1 MDHPVVHHHKL
12 VTRGRCK
19 QLLNLQSEVL
29 VFNIIII
36 IIIFFLAHNL
46 VAQQVFTVCHSA
58 ILNLLSQG
66 GGDSF
71 GLLATKKR
79 EPPLHKCK
87 DPSLTLYKSRYICL
101 WGLINK
107 RMTPILPHRLPSI
120 RHIQT
125 HHQDLVWKKKKGI
138 TNFPDLLSLDLMQQT
153 ITRFLA
159 HNWASFE
166 PNALK

>member
-1 MDHPVVHHHKL
+1 MDHAVVHHKM

-36 IIIFFLAHNL
+36 IIIIFLAHNL
-46 VAQQVFTVCHSA
+46 VAQQVFAVCHSA
-58 ILNLLSQG
+58 ILNLLSRG

-107 RMTPILPHRLPSI
+107 RTTLILPHCLPSI
-120 RHIQT
+120 RSIQS

-138 TNFPDLLSLDLMQQT
+138 TKFPHLLSLDPMQQT

-159 HNWASFE
+159 QNWASFE

>member
-1 MDHPVVHHHKL
+1 MDHPVVHHKL
-12 VTRGRCK
+12 VTRGCCK
-19 QLLNLQSEVL
+19 QLQNLQSEVL

-36 IIIFFLAHNL
+36 IIIIIFLAHNL
-46 VAQQVFTVCHSA
+46 VAQQVFAVCHSA

-101 WGLINK
+101 WGAHKQKDDPNSSTPPPLNTPHSIPSSRSGLEKDERHNK
-107 RMTPILPHRLPSI
+107 VSSSTFTRSHASKHNKVSCTEL
-120 RHIQT
+120 
-125 HHQDLVWKKKKGI
+125 GI
-138 TNFPDLLSLDLMQQT
+138 
-153 ITRFLA
+153 I
-159 HNWASFE
+159 
-166 PNALK
+166 